1 MNADDTDKEVPM
13 KHAELTE
20 KIIGVFYEA
29 YNELGHG
36 FLESVCE
43 GAMMIALEQAGL
55 RAERQVPIAIWFRG
69 HNIGV
74 FFADIVVEG
83 LVILELKCA
92 RNIDP
97 AHEAQL
103 LNYLRATTIEV
114 GHPPELR
121 PPPRVQTPDL
131 RQRSKERPSPNLPA
145 LIRVI
150 RVHPQ
155 PTSI

>member
-1 MNADDTDKEVPM
+1 MNTDDTDQESAM

-20 KIIGVFYEA
+20 KIIGVFYEV
-29 YNELGHG
+29 YNEVGHG

-55 RAERQVPIAIWFRG
+55 RAERQVPISIWFRG
-69 HNIGV
+69 QNIGV

-103 LNYLRATTIEV
+103 LNYLRATTVEV
-114 GHPPELR
+114 GLLLNFGLR
-121 PPPRVQTPDL
+121 PEFKRLIFDNDRKKGLPPSSL
-131 RQRSKERPSPNLPA
+131 
-145 LIRVI
+145 
-150 RVHPQ
+150 H
-155 PTSI
+155 